1 MSNEEVGGALL
12 YCHQELKQALGK
24 TIEDLMPRLVEKYE
38 LSEHRIQHTMA
49 LACVG
54 ATCELLQGAGMSAE
68 ATGELHGHLV
78 YVIQCSVLA
87 NGQLP
92 N

>member
-1 MSNEEVGGALL
+1 MSDEDVGGALL

-24 TIEDLMPRLVEKYE
+24 TIGDLMPRLVEKYD
-38 LSEHRIQHTMA
+38 LSEHRIQHAMA

-54 ATCELLQGAGMSAE
+54 ATCELLQRAGMSAE
-68 ATGELHGHLV
+68 ATEELHGHLV

-87 NGQLP
+87 SGQLP
-92 N
+92 S

>member
-1 MSNEEVGGALL
+1 MSDEEVSGALL

-24 TIEDLMPRLVEKYE
+24 TIEDLMPRLFEKYE
-38 LSEHRIQHTMA
+38 LSEHRIRHAMA
-49 LACVG
+49 MACVG
-54 ATCELLQGAGMSAE
+54 ATCELLQRAGMSPE
-68 ATGELHGHLV
+68 AADELHGHLV

-87 NGQLP
+87 SGQLP

>member
-1 MSNEEVGGALL
+1 MSDEEVGGALL
-12 YCHQELKQALGK
+12 YCHQELKQAIEK
-24 TIEDLMPRLVEKYE
+24 TIADLMPRLVEKYE

-54 ATCELLQGAGMSAE
+54 AACELLQCAGMSAD
-68 ATGELHGHLV
+68 ATGELRGHLV

-87 NGQLP
+87 SGQLP

>member
-1 MSNEEVGGALL
+1 MSDEEVGGALL
-12 YCHQELKQALGK
+12 YCHQELKQAIGK
-24 TIEDLMPRLVEKYE
+24 TVEDLIPRLVEKYE
-38 LSEHRIQHTMA
+38 LSEHRIQHTIA

-54 ATCELLQGAGMSAE
+54 AACELLQRAGMSAD

-87 NGQLP
+87 GGHLP